1 MIFSALPLLKNLIRF
16 IVLFSNIK
24 SILFYIFL
32 FPNYV
37 YRLLRSIFILFLRL
51 IISIFK
57 WARFF
62 IIIKIIFFTLIVIW
76 HWRVIQ
82 IIWRFNCFW
91 FLSIKFFLKNFFF
104 LFHEPCLLFYFH
116 LSCLSLVKI
125 RFHYNF
131 AFLIDSNW
139 TRLLVFWIA

>member
-1 MIFSALPLLKNLIRF
+1 MIFSALPLLENLIRF

-104 LFHEPCLLFYFH
+104 LFHEHNLLFYFH
-116 LSCLSLVKI
+116 LSWLSLMKI
-125 RFHYNF
+125 RFHNNF
-131 AFLIDSNW
+131 AFLINSNW